1 MIGLEANINVW
12 SNSKANK
19 STCAA
24 SAWSMSHEP
33 SAAILR
39 GTRLLPI
46 RNTGSMARLLPICTP
61 GSMAP
66 PVHPIRTTD
75 RRSNSTQHCA
85 AVLWVPLRPSRLSSA
100 AAHVPWFRPLCPGVL
115 TPPGAG
121 SVWRCWAAVL
131 CIIGRGGLG
140 VHAGLLW
147 PLPELGWPGAPDTTP
162 PLWCPRRSRRS
173 GGPGG
178 PPGRG
183 PASDAVVGS
192 PRVGRRSPRR
202 AAHVLRGRAAWPP

>member
-1 MIGLEANINVW
+1 MPRGKPTRQQAAHRCSSSLHANVCTTGRQRGARPKRQQGRMIGLEANINVW
-12 SNSKANK
+12 SNSKTNK

-24 SAWSMSHEP
+24 SAWSMSQEP

-131 CIIGRGGLG
+131 L
-140 VHAGLLW
+140 HH
-147 PLPELGWPGAPDTTP
+147 
-162 PLWCPRRSRRS
+162 RSRR
-173 GGPGG
+173 
-178 PPGRG
+178 
-183 PASDAVVGS
+183 
-192 PRVGRRSPRR
+192 VGRTCR
-202 AAHVLRGRAAWPP
+202 AAMALT